1 MEYPMAPNLAV
12 IISPPANPMCNK
24 KICGL
29 YPLERIIVT
38 LSRNG
43 VKEIYLDLSDSE
55 LAFYRRKIKPAI
67 IKKLE
72 AAVHETLPEKTPEA
86 YLEIQS
92 NLFVQMHYFT
102 DFNTYFTG
110 TKYSYHAAARNDVF
124 AIETLDDIKKA
135 KKLLRETIIVN
146 TSGFIARTINKRI
159 SLPISTALTRTR
171 IHPNY
176 LTVFNMIIGIMSAV
190 FILFDSYWYTVLG
203 GLFFQLA
210 SVFDGVDGEVAKY
223 TLKVSKIGGW
233 LDTISDN
240 GTLLMFLSAAS
251 YLYFIHNTGVMPLVV
266 IGLLFLGLGVMLL
279 VMVSFLR
286 KYTSS
291 GSLVTYDKEF
301 IQKLPESDPVVFLV
315 QKLKYIT
322 KKEFFSI
329 VFFLVSLTGMI
340 YLLIPIIAVVLDI
353 SALLLLY
360 LSIKYNDPE
369 KLEQIK

>member
-1 MEYPMAPNLAV
+1 MEYPMIPEQAV
-12 IISPPANPMCNK
+12 IISPHSNPLFNK
-24 KICGL
+24 KVCGL

-38 LSRNG
+38 FSRNG
-43 VKEIYLDLSDSE
+43 VKEIYLDLNDRE
-55 LAFYRRKIKPAI
+55 LEFYQKKIKPAI
-67 IKKLE
+67 IKKLD
-72 AAVHETLPEKTPEA
+72 ASVHETLPEKTPGA
-86 YLEIQS
+86 YLEVQS
-92 NLFVQMHYFT
+92 NLFVQMHYLT
-102 DFNTYFTG
+102 DFNSYFTG
-110 TKYSYHAAARNDVF
+110 TKYSYHAAARDDVF
-124 AIETLDDIKKA
+124 AIETLEDLKKA
-135 KKLLRETIIVN
+135 KKLLRETIVVN
-146 TSGFIARTINKRI
+146 TSGFIARTMNKRI
-159 SLPISTALTRTR
+159 SLPISTALSRTR

-176 LTVFNMIIGIMSAV
+176 LTIFNMIIGILSAV

-240 GTLLMFLSAAS
+240 GTLLMFLSATS
-251 YLYFIHNTGVMPLVV
+251 YLYFIHNTGTMPLAV
-266 IGLLFLGLGVMLL
+266 IGLLFLGLAVMLL

-301 IQKLPESDPVVFLV
+301 IQKLPENDPVVFLV

-340 YLLIPIIAVVLDI
+340 YLLIPIIAVVLDV